1 MTSRKA
7 RATATADFSASLRN
21 DKQKDRHLQQQIR
34 CGDDNQKT
42 KAKALSFSWCGAG
55 IGWRDRIGLR
65 EGAAM
70 ECAHLDQIRKVRP
83 SAKGCE
89 ECLKI
94 GSTWVHLRMCM
105 ECGHVGCCD
114 SSPNKH
120 ATKHFHKTK
129 HPIMRSIEPGESW
142 GWCYIDEVEVDEAWP
157 S

>member
-1 MTSRKA
+1 MGYIVYNEIKLPVRFAEIHLETR
-7 RATATADFSASLRN
+7 RRPGVGSAEN
-21 DKQKDRHLQQQIR
+21 
-34 CGDDNQKT
+34 
-42 KAKALSFSWCGAG
+42 
-55 IGWRDRIGLR
+55 RIDGR
-65 EGAAM
+65 EGVAM
-70 ECAHLDQIRKVRP
+70 ECTHLDQIRKVKP

-89 ECLKI
+89 DCLKI
-94 GSTWVHLRMCM
+94 GGTWVHLRMCM

-120 ATKHFHKTK
+120 ATKHFHKMK